1 MKQKMFIKHLCFAQ
15 AFSVALLAGLCSCSE
30 DKGLEVPQNPTADG
44 GPLWLSGEADPDQT
58 WMTSVS
64 MQVDLS
70 VNGQGTVTAQTIGD
84 ATPVVLGQKQVHGK
98 DVLLLDVP
106 QGLGSSFGLV
116 YDDGSASKQYRR
128 VKLTGDLRQLESVTF
143 DGSASQSFGR
153 HKAPGSMETA
163 SWRTWAI

>member
-15 AFSVALLAGLCSCSE
+15 VFSVALLAGLCSCSE

-116 YDDGSASKQYRR
+116 YDDGSAS
-128 VKLTGDLRQLESVTF
+128 
-143 DGSASQSFGR
+143 
-153 HKAPGSMETA
+153 
-163 SWRTWAI
+163 